1 MAKVDEKTEKLRKS
15 LNNDKKK
22 GKVSTTYK

>member
-1 MAKVDEKTEKLRKS
+1 MGKADEKTEKLRKS

-22 GKVSTTYK
+22 GKVPTTYK